1 MNILRDP
8 GKEKM
13 LTNLMS
19 KIFVDLHIWAMVI
32 LMTRLIILMMMTS
45 TESTKFVFEWSGA
58 DPSTKV
64 DCQV

>member
-1 MNILRDP
+1 
-8 GKEKM
+8 
-13 LTNLMS
+13 
-19 KIFVDLHIWAMVI
+19 MVKVMI
-32 LMTRLIILMMMTS
+32 MLIILMMMTS

>member
-1 MNILRDP
+1 
-8 GKEKM
+8 M

-19 KIFVDLHIWAMVI
+19 KIFVDIIYIGAMVI

-45 TESTKFVFEWSGA
+45 TESTKFVFERSGA